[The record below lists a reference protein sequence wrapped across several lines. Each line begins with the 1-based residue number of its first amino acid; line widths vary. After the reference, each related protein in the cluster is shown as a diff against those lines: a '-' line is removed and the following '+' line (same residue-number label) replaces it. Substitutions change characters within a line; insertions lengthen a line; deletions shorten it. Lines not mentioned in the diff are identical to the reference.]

1 MRIKTKILGLNIS
14 SIIIMALIITSV
26 NLYFSKKQIKEISAY
41 SRETIINEKEEELKH
56 LIGVTESIIEIT
68 MSKPEDEQKKINLVL
83 LELEKLRYSKS
94 GYYFGFDVNT
104 SDTKWLFHGVST
116 ERRGVSADLD
126 AVKDSN
132 GVKFVKEMVEGSM
145 KNGGQFVSYVYNN
158 PATKKEEEKLAYALY
173 LPKYKWVIATG
184 FYIEDVNQSVRTLGE
199 KLQYSF
205 NNQGIITN
213 TAFLVLVIILTF
225 ISLIFSNKITK
236 PINLLKEN
244 LDKIANGDL
253 SVKINIKTKD
263 EIGELGNTFNS
274 FSSNLNET
282 IGNIKT
288 MSQHVEEQNLELFKI
303 MENIVYGKNSKTFTK
318 GNGFIDNGIVQL
330 DQQITEVLDNVRN
343 QTASSE
349 ESLASLQEI
358 SATSDNMAENTKEAV
373 DSFDITSKL
382 ISTNLADIEN
392 MSEGMQSINQSVSK
406 TNTEIEKLKLLSL
419 DIENILTAINSIS
432 EQTNLLALNAA
443 IEAARAGEAGR
454 GFAVVAEEIRK
465 LAEGTGQETKKIERI
480 ITQIQTEVE
489 SVKLSGEVSSE
500 KVIEGLELMKISEE
514 NTVKISELT
523 QKNYQQINEIMNS
536 SHEQSL
542 ASKEITA
549 AITTITESST
559 EIESLSHNTSE
570 ISKTIQDILMQRQQT
585 VEELAE
591 MAKDLKKDL
600 EFFKV

>member
-41 SRETIINEKEEELKH
+41 SRETIINEKEDELKH
-56 LIGVTESIIEIT
+56 LIGVTESIIETI
-68 MSKPEDEQKKINLVL
+68 MSKPEEEQEKINLVL